1 MALTRIRTRIAVTG
15 FTEAEARKGIPYLL
29 EEFGQRPWFLN
40 CDAKWVAQGSKL
52 VISVESEADSLAV
65 LGEVTGAHLDEVWDC
80 VIACVEFSSD
90 GIRFEVEDSQVVD
103 LDNNAGP

>member
-1 MALTRIRTRIAVTG
+1 MG

-29 EEFGQRPWFLN
+29 EEFGQRPWLLI

-65 LGEVTGAHLDEVWDC
+65 LDGAVRAAHLDEVWDC
-80 VIACVEFSSD
+80 VIACVEFSSE
-90 GIRFEVEDSQVVD
+90 IRFEVEESQVVGVA
-103 LDNNAGP
+103 NNSGP